1 MATNRIA
8 IRNTIAELL
17 KTQLDGVNYTSNV
30 YTNVETRH
38 MFWDEIKDFA
48 SISVVLGSERTE
60 YHPSLFAWKKVEVF
74 IKVYTD
80 IDDQGAQLEQLLID
94 IEDIMD
100 ANNSLEYLPGETT
113 EQISILSV
121 EDDGGI
127 LYPYSVGEIS
137 LMVQYQSNRLF

>member
-38 MFWDEIKDFA
+38 QFWD
-48 SISVVLGSERTE
+48 SITDWPTIAVVLGSERTE
-60 YHPSLFAWKKVEVF
+60 YHPSGFSWKKVEVF

-127 LYPYSVGEIS
+127 LYPFAVGEIS